1 MHTVLPTTFLEIPSL
16 HCLNPLV
23 LESYIYTRTH
33 THTSKHTH
41 TPKRTLT
48 YIQTNINTHTPDPLS
63 NHPQRRH
70 PSTFKEENK
79 EEEGHALVAAQLVKV
94 PEGLRSLA
102 EEVQKL
108 TVHRTRLAVP
118 GWLGEPT
125 RLEDPSPA
133 KTVKIRAGDSNTK
146 QDQPAPSSK
155 QGAPS
160 RVQPAAQGQTLK
172 KVQTGSWRAR
182 TGGMG
187 PRLAAHGPRS
197 AY

>member
-1 MHTVLPTTFLEIPSL
+1 MRHPNGRGRVVPVQMWQGWAQSWCRCGRGVE
-16 HCLNPLV
+16 
-23 LESYIYTRTH
+23 RTH
-33 THTSKHTH
+33 F
-41 TPKRTLT
+41 RC
-48 YIQTNINTHTPDPLS
+48 
-63 NHPQRRH
+63 
-70 PSTFKEENK
+70 
-79 EEEGHALVAAQLVKV
+79 
-94 PEGLRSLA
+94 RSLDDA
-102 EEVQKL
+102 ERRLREERRQKAALTEEVQKL